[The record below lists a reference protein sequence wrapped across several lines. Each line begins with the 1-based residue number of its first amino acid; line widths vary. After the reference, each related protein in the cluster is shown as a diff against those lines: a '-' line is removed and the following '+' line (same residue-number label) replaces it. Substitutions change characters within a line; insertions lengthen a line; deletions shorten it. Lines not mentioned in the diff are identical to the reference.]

1 MEVSHLEVLLESFAT
16 AALGL
21 ELSGSIRDLS
31 SLPQHRSCS
40 ADSSDGGS
48 TAWAAWHT
56 DRGVA
61 TFRAVY
67 DEAQSLRVRAHV
79 VKIAWWI
86 GKEHHD
92 GWWHCYPKFPR
103 DWIKGVGRP
112 IAT

>member
-1 MEVSHLEVLLESFAT
+1 MDVSAIEGLLESFAT

-21 ELSGSIRDLS
+21 GLIAPVRDLS
-31 SLPQHRSCS
+31 SLPHRSCS
-40 ADSSDGGS
+40 SDPFDRGP

-61 TFRAVY
+61 TFSAVY
-67 DEAQSLRVRAHV
+67 DESQSQRVRAHV

-86 GKEHHD
+86 GTVHHD

-103 DWIKGVGRP
+103 DWIKGIGRV
-112 IAT
+112 